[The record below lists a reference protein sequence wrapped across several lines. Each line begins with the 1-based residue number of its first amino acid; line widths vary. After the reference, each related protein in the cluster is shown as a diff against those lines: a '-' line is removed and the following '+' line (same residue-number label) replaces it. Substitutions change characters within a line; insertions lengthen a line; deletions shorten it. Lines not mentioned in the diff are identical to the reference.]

1 MAVGKTLVLFCSPF
15 LNSWDL
21 WIFIPHVRSWYW
33 IRFQFHMPFFV
44 KQTTLYKRTRRYL
57 RTFIDTDPKKKSM
70 LGIDHKFLD
79 ISSGM
84 LHLQIYISLG
94 YTSSI
99 IRQSSTFLL
108 MADTWREA
116 WSSRHPHL
124 VAGSELV
131 VFWWPG
137 GVCKSESATRFWMIP
152 KQ

>member
-57 RTFIDTDPKKKSM
+57 RTFIDTDPKKKSL

-94 YTSSI
+94 YTS
-99 IRQSSTFLL
+99 IRQSSSFLL
-108 MADTWREA
+108 MAPGAKLD
-116 WSSRHPHL
+116 HPIIPIWWQWTGRFW
-124 VAGSELV
+124 V
-131 VFWWPG
+131 WWPG